1 MTDHLSMRE
10 TRARL
15 PEILNR
21 AESGEATVITR
32 NGRPVAAVV
41 PLDEYSALED
51 AADELL
57 AREALRHL
65 DEPTSSMAEV
75 LADVFGE
82 RDGEPAGRTDA
93 A

>member
-1 MTDHLSMRE
+1 MTDPLGMRE
-10 TRARL
+10 TRAGL

-21 AESGEATVITR
+21 AESGEATVITS

-41 PLDEYSALED
+41 PLDEYSAPAH

-75 LADVFGE
+75 LADILGE
-82 RDGEPAGRTDA
+82 RGG
-93 A
+93 

>member
-1 MTDHLSMRE
+1 MVTDHLSMRE

-32 NGRPVAAVV
+32 NGKPVAAVI
-41 PLDEYSALED
+41 PLDEYSALEE
-51 AADELL
+51 AADERL

-65 DEPTSSMAEV
+65 GEPTSSMAEV
-75 LADVFGE
+75 LTEVFGE
-82 RDGEPAGRTDA
+82 QDGKNNCT
-93 A
+93 